1 MAGLGA
7 ARLDAQK
14 KQLAASERDEA
25 ERAAWRKEHADLNPA
40 RLVFVDESGSNTALA
55 LRYGWSPKG
64 ERAVGQAPCN
74 RGANTTI
81 LAAMTRRGLLATM
94 TVEGAANTDVFL
106 TYLDQV
112 LCPALRRGQTVL
124 LDNLSVH
131 KNAAAAAKIKARG
144 CQLVFLPRYS
154 PDFNPIEGAFSKLKA
169 FLRRRAARTQR
180 TLERAIA
187 AGLATIT
194 TQDAQGWFR
203 HCGFP
208 ARVQLP

>member
-1 MAGLGA
+1 MARLA
-7 ARLDAQK
+7 AVGLDAQK

-25 ERAAWRKEHADLNPA
+25 ERAAWRQEHAGLNPA
-40 RLVFVDESGSNTALA
+40 RLVFVDESGSHTALA
-55 LRYGWSPKG
+55 LRYGWAPRG
-64 ERAVGQAPCN
+64 ERAAGQAPCN

-106 TYLDQV
+106 TYLDRV
-112 LCPALRRGQTVL
+112 LCPTLRRGQTVV

-131 KNAAAAAKIKARG
+131 KNQAVAARIHACG
-144 CQLVFLPRYS
+144 CHLLFLPRYS

-169 FLRRRAARTQR
+169 FLRRQAARTQR
-180 TLERAIA
+180 TLERAIT

-194 TQDAQGWFR
+194 AQDARGWFR

>member
-1 MAGLGA
+1 MARLGA
-7 ARLDAQK
+7 AELDAQK
-14 KQLAASERDEA
+14 KQIAASERDEG

-55 LRYGWSPKG
+55 LRYGWAPRG
-64 ERAVGQAPCN
+64 ERAAGQAPCN

-81 LAAMTRRGLLATM
+81 LAALTHQGLLATM

-106 TYLDQV
+106 TYLDRV
-112 LCPALRRGQTVL
+112 LCPSLRRGQTVV

-131 KNAAAAAKIKARG
+131 KNQAVAERVQARG
-144 CQLVFLPRYS
+144 CRLLFLPRYS

-180 TLERAIA
+180 ALERAIA

-194 TQDAQGWFR
+194 AQDAQGWFR

-208 ARVQLP
+208 ARVQPP

>member
-1 MAGLGA
+1 MARLATVG
-7 ARLDAQK
+7 LDAQK

-55 LRYGWSPKG
+55 LRYGWAPRG
-64 ERAVGQAPCN
+64 ERAAGCAPCN

-81 LAAMTRRGLLATM
+81 LAALTRRGLLATM
-94 TVEGAANTDVFL
+94 TVEGAANTEVFL

-112 LCPALRRGQTVL
+112 LCPVLQRGQTVV

-131 KNAAAAAKIKARG
+131 KTAAVEARIKARG
-144 CQLVFLPRYS
+144 CRLVFLPRYS

-169 FLRRRAARTQR
+169 FLRHAAARTQR
-180 TLERAIA
+180 ALERAVA

-194 TQDAQGWFR
+194 ARDARGWFR
-203 HCGFP
+203 HCGFL
-208 ARVQLP
+208 ARVHSP

>member
-1 MAGLGA
+1 MAGLADAG
-7 ARLDAQK
+7 LDAQK
-14 KQLAASERDEA
+14 KQLAASERDEG
-25 ERAAWRKEHADLNPA
+25 ERTAWREEHATLKPSQ
-40 RLVFVDESGSNTALA
+40 LVFVDESGSNTALA
-55 LRYGWSPKG
+55 LRYGWAPKG
-64 ERAVGQAPCN
+64 ERAPGQAPCN

-81 LAAMTRRGLLATM
+81 LAATTRRGLLATM

-106 TYLDQV
+106 TYLDRV

-131 KNAAAAAKIKARG
+131 KNAAVEARIKARG
-144 CQLVFLPRYS
+144 CRLVFLPRYS

-169 FLRRRAARTQR
+169 FLRRPAARTQR

-194 TQDAQGWFR
+194 AHDAQGWFR

-208 ARVQLP
+208 ARVQSP